1 MLKKRLIFT
10 LLYEQGSFVLS
21 RNFRRQRIGDWN
33 WLKVNYSFD
42 SIAEAIDEL
51 VVLNVDRGDSGWSDF
66 LRVVESLSK
75 ATFVPMSAGGGVRSE
90 RQGREVLAS
99 GADKIVVN
107 TALFREP
114 QLVESLSDQFGKQC
128 IVGSIDL
135 KGIRNSTIA
144 VGIEGATQLLPD
156 PLEQV
161 LSRVPWASIGEV
173 YLNSID
179 RDGTGQGLDFLLLD
193 CLPVSSRNPVILAGG
208 VGNARHLREGLQ
220 DSRVDAVATANLLNF
235 VGDGFHEAR
244 RVLLSEGFPLPR
256 R

>member
-1 MLKKRLIFT
+1 VLKKRLIFT

-21 RNFRRQRIGDWN
+21 RNFRRQRIGDLN

-51 VVLNVDRGDSGWSDF
+51 VVLNVDRGCSGWTDF
-66 LRVVESLSK
+66 LRTVESLSK
-75 ATFVPMSAGGGVRSE
+75 ATFVPMSVGGGVRSE
-90 RQGREVLAS
+90 RQGREILTS
-99 GADKIVVN
+99 GADKIVMN
-107 TALFREP
+107 TALFCEP
-114 QLVESLSDQFGKQC
+114 NLVESLSDQLGKQC

-135 KGIRNSTIA
+135 KGISNSTIA
-144 VGIEGATQLLPD
+144 VGIDGATRFLSG

-161 LSRVPWASIGEV
+161 LSRVQWSSFGEV

-179 RDGTGQGLDFLLLD
+179 RDGTGQGLDLHLLD
-193 CLPVSSRNPVILAGG
+193 CLPASSRNPVILAGG
-208 VGNARHLREGLQ
+208 VGNARHLRDGLQ
-220 DSRVDAVATANLLNF
+220 DPRVDAVATANLLNF

-244 RVLLSEGFPLPR
+244 KVLLREGVPLPR